1 MRDIAGTVACID
13 GNTFMVSDSSGDVE
27 SSPATPVGLFAAD
40 TRFLSRWMLFVN
52 GECMTALS
60 VDDSQYYEV
69 TFFVVPGAAVDYVQ
83 ADLSAIRRRRIGP
96 DLTESL
102 TIFNYGDRDTTSTYG
117 WRWPPTSPT
126 SSRSSSTSAT
136 RPARTT
142 PTWARTSCAWATGA
156 APTNVRWSCRRAS
169 PPSSTRTASASAVR
183 LRPGEQWS
191 TQLQADMRAL
201 RPDGVDLRSALR
213 AQRPDDSTLP
223 TSLRAWVEGAPTL
236 DTDSV
241 ALQQVY
247 HRSLVD
253 LAALRFARSRS
264 AAPRA
269 RGRVALVHDPVRP
282 RQPADLPAD
291 PPGHPRADPTDAA
304 DPRRRCRA
312 SAPTTFGGGPG
323 RILHELRYG
332 ESAAF
337 EEQPHSPY
345 YGTVDASPLFVVLL
359 DEYER
364 WSGDTALVTELEQEA
379 RAALAW
385 IDQYADLTSTGYIWY
400 QRRNRATGLDNQCWK
415 DSWDSISYADG
426 RLPGFPRA
434 TCETQGYAYDA
445 KIRGARLARTV
456 WDDPELRRPA
466 GERGGGAVRPLQPG
480 LLVGGPRL
488 LRPRARPRRHSG
500 RQPVVQHRA
509 PVVERDRAD
518 RSGPPRVVEHLMG
531 PGSSPV
537 GGCAPSPRG
546 SAATT
551 RSATTTARSGRSTT
565 RSSPGVCAAT
575 GSRNEAGRIAE
586 SILSAATYFEGRLPE
601 AFGGFDRDTTRFPV
615 RYPTAGS
622 PQAWSSGARMLLI
635 RTMLGLDPHEDH
647 LAVDPALPAAF
658 GRIALL
664 DIPGRWGKATP
675 SPVNAPTSPDGT
687 SQGRRRPQALR
698 KVRR

>member
-13 GNTFMVSDSSGDVE
+13 GNTFMVSDASGDVK
-27 SSPATPVGLFAAD
+27 SSQATPVGLFAAD

-102 TIFNYGDRDTTSTYG
+102 TIFNYGDRDTELDVRLEVAADFADIFEIKFDVGEKAGTHYTHVGPNELRLGYRRGTYQ
-117 WRWPPTSPT
+117 RE
-126 SSRSSSTSAT
+126 
-136 RPARTT
+136 
-142 PTWARTSCAWATGA
+142 
-156 APTNVRWSCRRAS
+156 VVV
-169 PPSSTRTASASAVR
+169 SASEPAEFDPDGIRFRVR

-213 AQRPDDSTLP
+213 ALRPDDSTLP
-223 TSLRAWVEGAPTL
+223 TSLRAWVEGAPTM

-253 LAALRFARSRS
+253 LAALRFAPLSLS
-264 AAPRA
+264 GAAVPA
-269 RGRVALVHDPVRP
+269 AGLPWFMTLFGRDSLLTCLQTLPITPSLTPPTLRILGSLQGVR
-282 RQPADLPAD
+282 
-291 PPGHPRADPTDAA
+291 TD
-304 DPRRRCRA
+304 DVLEED
-312 SAPTTFGGGPG
+312 PG

-456 WDDPELRRPA
+456 WNDPDFADQL
-466 GERGGGAVRPLQPG
+466 EREAAALYDRFNRDFWLEDRGYYALALDHDGTPVDSLSSNIGH
-480 LLVGGPRL
+480 LLWSGIVP
-488 LRPRARPRRHSG
+488 PERA
-500 RQPVVQHRA
+500 
-509 PVVERDRAD
+509 
-518 RSGPPRVVEHLMG
+518 PRVVEHLMG
-531 PGSSPV
+531 PRLFSGWGVRTFAEGQSRYNPLGYHNGTVWPFDNSFIAW
-537 GGCAPSPRG
+537 GLRRYGF
-546 SAATT
+546 TT
-551 RSATTTARSGRSTT
+551 
-565 RSSPGVCAAT
+565 
-575 GSRNEAGRIAE
+575 EAGRIAE

-601 AFGGFDRDTTRFPV
+601 AFGGFDRETTRYPV

-622 PQAWSSGARMLLI
+622 PQAWSSGACMLLI
-635 RTMLGLDPHEDH
+635 RTMLGLNPHEDH
-647 LAVDPALPAAF
+647 LAVAPALPAAF

-664 DIPGRWGKATP
+664 DIPGRWGKAD
-675 SPVNAPTSPDGT
+675 AFAR
-687 SQGRRRPQALR
+687 QRPNQP
-698 KVRR
+698 

>member
-102 TIFNYGDRDTTSTYG
+102 TIFNYGDRDTDLDVRLEVAADFADIFEIKFDVGEKAGTHYTHVGPNELRLGYRRGTYQ
-117 WRWPPTSPT
+117 RE
-126 SSRSSSTSAT
+126 
-136 RPARTT
+136 
-142 PTWARTSCAWATGA
+142 
-156 APTNVRWSCRRAS
+156 VVV
-169 PPSSTRTASASAVR
+169 SASEPAEFDPNGIRFRVR

-253 LAALRFARSRS
+253 LAALRFAPLSLS
-264 AAPRA
+264 GAAVPA
-269 RGRVALVHDPVRP
+269 AGLPWFMTLFGRDSLLTCLQTLAVTPSLTPPTLRILGSLQGVR
-282 RQPADLPAD
+282 
-291 PPGHPRADPTDAA
+291 TD
-304 DPRRRCRA
+304 DVLEED
-312 SAPTTFGGGPG
+312 PG

-456 WDDPELRRPA
+456 WNDPDFADQL
-466 GERGGGAVRPLQPG
+466 EREAAALYDRFNRDFWLEDRGYYALALDHDGTPVDSLSSNIGH
-480 LLVGGPRL
+480 LLWSGIVP
-488 LRPRARPRRHSG
+488 PERA
-500 RQPVVQHRA
+500 
-509 PVVERDRAD
+509 
-518 RSGPPRVVEHLMG
+518 PRVVEHLMG
-531 PGSSPV
+531 PRLFSGWGVRTFAEGQGRYNPLGYHNGTVWPFDNSFIAW
-537 GGCAPSPRG
+537 GLRRYGF
-546 SAATT
+546 
-551 RSATTTARSGRSTT
+551 TA
-565 RSSPGVCAAT
+565 
-575 GSRNEAGRIAE
+575 EAGRIAE

-601 AFGGFDRDTTRFPV
+601 AFGGFDRDTTRYPV

-622 PQAWSSGARMLLI
+622 PQAWSSGACMLLI

-647 LAVDPALPAAF
+647 LAVAPALPAAF

-664 DIPGRWGKATP
+664 DVPGRWGKAD
-675 SPVNAPTSPDGT
+675 AFARQRPD
-687 SQGRRRPQALR
+687 QP
-698 KVRR
+698 

>member
-102 TIFNYGDRDTTSTYG
+102 TIFNYGDRDTDLDVRLEVAADFADIFEIKFDVGEKVGTHYTHVGPNELRLGYRRGTYQ
-117 WRWPPTSPT
+117 RE
-126 SSRSSSTSAT
+126 
-136 RPARTT
+136 
-142 PTWARTSCAWATGA
+142 
-156 APTNVRWSCRRAS
+156 VVV
-169 PPSSTRTASASAVR
+169 SASEPAEFDPDGIRFRVR

-213 AQRPDDSTLP
+213 AQRPDASTLP
-223 TSLRAWVEGAPTL
+223 TSLRAWVEAAPTL

-253 LAALRFARSRS
+253 LAALRFAPLSLS
-264 AAPRA
+264 GAAVPA
-269 RGRVALVHDPVRP
+269 AGLPWFMTLFGRDSLLTCLQTLAVTPSLTPPTLRILGSLQGVR
-282 RQPADLPAD
+282 
-291 PPGHPRADPTDAA
+291 TD
-304 DPRRRCRA
+304 DVLEED
-312 SAPTTFGGGPG
+312 PG

-456 WDDPELRRPA
+456 WNDPDFADQL
-466 GERGGGAVRPLQPG
+466 EREAAALYDRFNRDFWLEDRGYYALALDHDGTPVDSLSSNIGH
-480 LLVGGPRL
+480 LLWSGIVP
-488 LRPRARPRRHSG
+488 PERA
-500 RQPVVQHRA
+500 
-509 PVVERDRAD
+509 
-518 RSGPPRVVEHLMG
+518 PRVVEHLMG
-531 PGSSPV
+531 PRLFSGWGVRTFAEGQGRYNPLGYHNGTVWPFDNSFIAW
-537 GGCAPSPRG
+537 GLRRYGF
-546 SAATT
+546 TT
-551 RSATTTARSGRSTT
+551 
-565 RSSPGVCAAT
+565 
-575 GSRNEAGRIAE
+575 EAGRIAE

-601 AFGGFDRDTTRFPV
+601 AFGGFDRDTTRYPV

-622 PQAWSSGARMLLI
+622 PQAWSSGACMLLI

-647 LAVDPALPAAF
+647 LAVAPALPAAF

-664 DIPGRWGKATP
+664 DVPGRWGKAD
-675 SPVNAPTSPDGT
+675 AFAR
-687 SQGRRRPQALR
+687 QRPNQR
-698 KVRR
+698 

>member
-1 MRDIAGTVACID
+1 MAGTVACID

-102 TIFNYGDRDTTSTYG
+102 TIFNYGDQDTDLDVRLEVAADFADIFEIKFDVGEKVGTHYTHVGPNELRLGYRRGTYQ
-117 WRWPPTSPT
+117 RE
-126 SSRSSSTSAT
+126 
-136 RPARTT
+136 
-142 PTWARTSCAWATGA
+142 
-156 APTNVRWSCRRAS
+156 VVV
-169 PPSSTRTASASAVR
+169 SASEPAEFDPDGIRFRVR

-213 AQRPDDSTLP
+213 AQRPDASTLP
-223 TSLRAWVEGAPTL
+223 TSLRAWVEAAPTL

-253 LAALRFARSRS
+253 LAALRFAPLSLS
-264 AAPRA
+264 GAAVPA
-269 RGRVALVHDPVRP
+269 AGLPWFMTLFGRDSLLTCLQTLAVTPSLTPPTLRILGSLQGVR
-282 RQPADLPAD
+282 
-291 PPGHPRADPTDAA
+291 TD
-304 DPRRRCRA
+304 DVLEED
-312 SAPTTFGGGPG
+312 PG

-456 WDDPELRRPA
+456 WNDPDFADQL
-466 GERGGGAVRPLQPG
+466 EREAAALYDRFNRDFWLEDRGYYALALDHDGTPVDSLSSNIGH
-480 LLVGGPRL
+480 LLW
-488 LRPRARPRRHSG
+488 SG
-500 RQPVVQHRA
+500 IVPPERA
-509 PVVERDRAD
+509 PQ
-518 RSGPPRVVEHLMG
+518 VVEHLMG
-531 PGSSPV
+531 PRLFSGWGVRTFAEGQGRYNPLGYHNGTVWPFDNSFIAW
-537 GGCAPSPRG
+537 GLRRYGF
-546 SAATT
+546 TT
-551 RSATTTARSGRSTT
+551 
-565 RSSPGVCAAT
+565 
-575 GSRNEAGRIAE
+575 EAGRIAE

-601 AFGGFDRDTTRFPV
+601 AFGGFDRDTTRYPV

-622 PQAWSSGARMLLI
+622 PQAWSSGACMLLI

-647 LAVDPALPAAF
+647 LAVAPALPAAF

-664 DIPGRWGKATP
+664 DVPGRWGKAD
-675 SPVNAPTSPDGT
+675 AFAR
-687 SQGRRRPQALR
+687 QRPNQR
-698 KVRR
+698 

>member
-102 TIFNYGDRDTTSTYG
+102 TIFNYGDKDTDLDVRLEVAADFADIFEIKFDVGEKVGTHYTHVGPNELRLGYRRGTYQ
-117 WRWPPTSPT
+117 RE
-126 SSRSSSTSAT
+126 
-136 RPARTT
+136 
-142 PTWARTSCAWATGA
+142 
-156 APTNVRWSCRRAS
+156 VVV
-169 PPSSTRTASASAVR
+169 SASEPAEFDPDGIRFRVR

-213 AQRPDDSTLP
+213 AQRPDASTLP
-223 TSLRAWVEGAPTL
+223 TSLRAWVEAAPTL

-241 ALQQVY
+241 ALKQVY

-253 LAALRFARSRS
+253 LAALRFAPLSLS
-264 AAPRA
+264 GAAVPA
-269 RGRVALVHDPVRP
+269 AGLPWFMTLFGRDSLLTCLQTLAVTPSLTPPTLRILGSLQGVR
-282 RQPADLPAD
+282 
-291 PPGHPRADPTDAA
+291 TD
-304 DPRRRCRA
+304 DVLEED
-312 SAPTTFGGGPG
+312 PG

-456 WDDPELRRPA
+456 WNDPDFADQL
-466 GERGGGAVRPLQPG
+466 EREAAALYDRFNRDFWLEDRGYYALALDHDGTPVDSLSSNIGH
-480 LLVGGPRL
+480 LLWSGIVP
-488 LRPRARPRRHSG
+488 PERA
-500 RQPVVQHRA
+500 
-509 PVVERDRAD
+509 
-518 RSGPPRVVEHLMG
+518 PRVVEHLMG
-531 PGSSPV
+531 PRLFSGWGVRTFAEGQGRYNPLGYHNGTVWPFDNSFIAW
-537 GGCAPSPRG
+537 GLRRYGF
-546 SAATT
+546 TT
-551 RSATTTARSGRSTT
+551 
-565 RSSPGVCAAT
+565 
-575 GSRNEAGRIAE
+575 EAGRIAE

-601 AFGGFDRDTTRFPV
+601 AFGGFDRDTTRYPV

-622 PQAWSSGARMLLI
+622 PQAWSSGACMLLI

-647 LAVDPALPAAF
+647 LAVAPALPAAF

-664 DIPGRWGKATP
+664 DIPGRWGKAD
-675 SPVNAPTSPDGT
+675 AFA
-687 SQGRRRPQALR
+687 RHRPNQR
-698 KVRR
+698 

>member
-102 TIFNYGDRDTTSTYG
+102 TIFNYGDQDTDLDVRLEVAADFADIFEIKFDVGEKVGTHYTHVGPNELRLGYRRGTYQ
-117 WRWPPTSPT
+117 RE
-126 SSRSSSTSAT
+126 
-136 RPARTT
+136 
-142 PTWARTSCAWATGA
+142 
-156 APTNVRWSCRRAS
+156 VVV
-169 PPSSTRTASASAVR
+169 SASEPAEFDPDGIRFRVR

-213 AQRPDDSTLP
+213 AQRPDASTLP
-223 TSLRAWVEGAPTL
+223 TSLRAWVEAAPTL

-253 LAALRFARSRS
+253 LAALRFAPLSLS
-264 AAPRA
+264 GAAVPA
-269 RGRVALVHDPVRP
+269 AGLPWFMTLFGRDSLLTCLQTLAVTPSLTPPTLRILGSLQGVR
-282 RQPADLPAD
+282 
-291 PPGHPRADPTDAA
+291 TD
-304 DPRRRCRA
+304 DVLEED
-312 SAPTTFGGGPG
+312 PG

-456 WDDPELRRPA
+456 WNDPDFADQL
-466 GERGGGAVRPLQPG
+466 EREAAALYDRFNRDFWLEDRGYYALALDHDGTPVDSLSSNIGH
-480 LLVGGPRL
+480 LLW
-488 LRPRARPRRHSG
+488 SG
-500 RQPVVQHRA
+500 IVPPERA
-509 PVVERDRAD
+509 PQ
-518 RSGPPRVVEHLMG
+518 VVEHLMG
-531 PGSSPV
+531 PRLFSGWGVRTFAEGQGRYNPLGYHNGTVWPFDNSFIAW
-537 GGCAPSPRG
+537 GLRRYGF
-546 SAATT
+546 TT
-551 RSATTTARSGRSTT
+551 
-565 RSSPGVCAAT
+565 
-575 GSRNEAGRIAE
+575 EAGRIAE

-601 AFGGFDRDTTRFPV
+601 AFGGFDRDTTRYPV

-622 PQAWSSGARMLLI
+622 PQAWSSGACMLLI

-647 LAVDPALPAAF
+647 LAVAPALPAAF

-664 DIPGRWGKATP
+664 DVPGRWGKAD
-675 SPVNAPTSPDGT
+675 AFAR
-687 SQGRRRPQALR
+687 QRPNQR
-698 KVRR
+698 

>member
-1 MRDIAGTVACID
+1 MAGTVACID

-102 TIFNYGDRDTTSTYG
+102 TIFNYGDRDTDLDVRLEVAADFADIFEIKFDVGEKVGTHYTHVGPNELRLGYRRGTYQ
-117 WRWPPTSPT
+117 RE
-126 SSRSSSTSAT
+126 
-136 RPARTT
+136 
-142 PTWARTSCAWATGA
+142 
-156 APTNVRWSCRRAS
+156 VVV
-169 PPSSTRTASASAVR
+169 SASEPAEFDPDGIRFRVR

-253 LAALRFARSRS
+253 LAALRFAPLSLS
-264 AAPRA
+264 GAAVPA
-269 RGRVALVHDPVRP
+269 AGLPWFMTLFGRDSLLTCLQTLAVTPSLTPPTLRILGSLQGVR
-282 RQPADLPAD
+282 
-291 PPGHPRADPTDAA
+291 TD
-304 DPRRRCRA
+304 DVLEED
-312 SAPTTFGGGPG
+312 PG

-456 WDDPELRRPA
+456 WDDPDFADQL
-466 GERGGGAVRPLQPG
+466 EREAAALYDRFNRDFWLEDRGYYALALDHDGTPVDSLSSNIGH
-480 LLVGGPRL
+480 LLWSGIVP
-488 LRPRARPRRHSG
+488 PERA
-500 RQPVVQHRA
+500 
-509 PVVERDRAD
+509 
-518 RSGPPRVVEHLMG
+518 PRVVEHLMG
-531 PGSSPV
+531 PRLFSGWGVRTFAEGQGRYNPLGYHNGTVWPFDNSFIAW
-537 GGCAPSPRG
+537 GLRRYGF
-546 SAATT
+546 TT
-551 RSATTTARSGRSTT
+551 
-565 RSSPGVCAAT
+565 
-575 GSRNEAGRIAE
+575 EAGRIAE

-601 AFGGFDRDTTRFPV
+601 AFGGFDRDTTRYPV

-622 PQAWSSGARMLLI
+622 PQAWSSGACMLLI

-647 LAVDPALPAAF
+647 LAVAPALPAAF

-664 DIPGRWGKATP
+664 DVPGRWGKAD
-675 SPVNAPTSPDGT
+675 AFAR
-687 SQGRRRPQALR
+687 QRPNQR
-698 KVRR
+698 

>member
-1 MRDIAGTVACID
+1 MAGTVACID

-102 TIFNYGDRDTTSTYG
+102 TIFNYGDRDTELDVRLEVAADFADIFEIKFDVGEKAGTHYTHVGPNELRLGYRRGTYQ
-117 WRWPPTSPT
+117 RE
-126 SSRSSSTSAT
+126 
-136 RPARTT
+136 
-142 PTWARTSCAWATGA
+142 
-156 APTNVRWSCRRAS
+156 VVV
-169 PPSSTRTASASAVR
+169 SASEPAEFDPDGIRFRVR

-253 LAALRFARSRS
+253 LAALRFAPLSLS
-264 AAPRA
+264 GAAVPA
-269 RGRVALVHDPVRP
+269 AGLPWFMTLFGRDSLLTCLQTLAVTPSLTPPTLRILGSLQGVR
-282 RQPADLPAD
+282 
-291 PPGHPRADPTDAA
+291 TD
-304 DPRRRCRA
+304 DVLEED
-312 SAPTTFGGGPG
+312 PG

-456 WDDPELRRPA
+456 WNDPDFADQL
-466 GERGGGAVRPLQPG
+466 EREAAALYDRFNRDFWLEDRGYYALALDHDGTPVDSLSSNIGH
-480 LLVGGPRL
+480 LLWSGIVP
-488 LRPRARPRRHSG
+488 PERA
-500 RQPVVQHRA
+500 
-509 PVVERDRAD
+509 
-518 RSGPPRVVEHLMG
+518 PRVVEHLMG
-531 PGSSPV
+531 PRLFSGWGVRTFAEGQGRYNPLGYHNGTVWPFDNSFIAW
-537 GGCAPSPRG
+537 GLRRYGF
-546 SAATT
+546 
-551 RSATTTARSGRSTT
+551 TA
-565 RSSPGVCAAT
+565 
-575 GSRNEAGRIAE
+575 EAGRIAE

-601 AFGGFDRDTTRFPV
+601 AFGGFDRDTTRYPV

-622 PQAWSSGARMLLI
+622 PQAWSSGACMLLI

-647 LAVDPALPAAF
+647 LAVAPALPAAF

-664 DIPGRWGKATP
+664 DVPGRWGKAD
-675 SPVNAPTSPDGT
+675 AFARQRPD
-687 SQGRRRPQALR
+687 QP
-698 KVRR
+698 

>member
-102 TIFNYGDRDTTSTYG
+102 TIFNYGDRDTELDVRLEVAADFADIFEIKFDVGEKAGTHYTHVGPNELRLGYRRGTYQ
-117 WRWPPTSPT
+117 RE
-126 SSRSSSTSAT
+126 
-136 RPARTT
+136 
-142 PTWARTSCAWATGA
+142 
-156 APTNVRWSCRRAS
+156 VVV
-169 PPSSTRTASASAVR
+169 SASEPAEFDPDGIRFRVR

-253 LAALRFARSRS
+253 LAALRFAPLSLS
-264 AAPRA
+264 GAAVPA
-269 RGRVALVHDPVRP
+269 AGLPWFMTLFGRDSLLTCLQTLAVTPSLTPPTLRILGSLQGVR
-282 RQPADLPAD
+282 
-291 PPGHPRADPTDAA
+291 TD
-304 DPRRRCRA
+304 DVLEED
-312 SAPTTFGGGPG
+312 PG

-456 WDDPELRRPA
+456 WNDPDFADQL
-466 GERGGGAVRPLQPG
+466 EREAAALYDRFNRDFWLEDRGYYALALDHDGTPVDSLSSNIGH
-480 LLVGGPRL
+480 LLWSGIVP
-488 LRPRARPRRHSG
+488 PERA
-500 RQPVVQHRA
+500 
-509 PVVERDRAD
+509 
-518 RSGPPRVVEHLMG
+518 PRVVEHLMG
-531 PGSSPV
+531 PRLFSGWGVRTFAEGQGRYNPLGYHNGTVWPFDNSFIAW
-537 GGCAPSPRG
+537 GLRRYGF
-546 SAATT
+546 
-551 RSATTTARSGRSTT
+551 TA
-565 RSSPGVCAAT
+565 
-575 GSRNEAGRIAE
+575 EAGRIAE

-601 AFGGFDRDTTRFPV
+601 AFGGFDRDTTRYPV

-622 PQAWSSGARMLLI
+622 PQAWSSGACMLLI

-647 LAVDPALPAAF
+647 LAVAPALPAAF

-664 DIPGRWGKATP
+664 DVPGRWGKAD
-675 SPVNAPTSPDGT
+675 AFARQRPD
-687 SQGRRRPQALR
+687 QP
-698 KVRR
+698 

>member
-1 MRDIAGTVACID
+1 MAGTVACID

-102 TIFNYGDRDTTSTYG
+102 TIFNYGDKDTDLDVRLEVAADFADIFEIKFDVGEKVGTHYTHVGPNELRLGYRRGTYQ
-117 WRWPPTSPT
+117 RE
-126 SSRSSSTSAT
+126 
-136 RPARTT
+136 
-142 PTWARTSCAWATGA
+142 
-156 APTNVRWSCRRAS
+156 VVV
-169 PPSSTRTASASAVR
+169 SASEPAEFDPDGIRFRVR

-213 AQRPDDSTLP
+213 AQRPDASTLP
-223 TSLRAWVEGAPTL
+223 TSLRAWVEAAPTL

-241 ALQQVY
+241 ALKQVY

-253 LAALRFARSRS
+253 LAALRFAPLSLS
-264 AAPRA
+264 GAAVPA
-269 RGRVALVHDPVRP
+269 AGLPWFMTLFGRDSLLTCLQTLAVTPSLTPPTLRILGSLQGVR
-282 RQPADLPAD
+282 
-291 PPGHPRADPTDAA
+291 TD
-304 DPRRRCRA
+304 DVLEED
-312 SAPTTFGGGPG
+312 PG

-456 WDDPELRRPA
+456 WNDPDFADQL
-466 GERGGGAVRPLQPG
+466 EREAAALYDRFNRDFWLEDRGYYALALDHDGTPVDSLSSNIGH
-480 LLVGGPRL
+480 LLWSGIVP
-488 LRPRARPRRHSG
+488 PERA
-500 RQPVVQHRA
+500 
-509 PVVERDRAD
+509 
-518 RSGPPRVVEHLMG
+518 PRVVEHLMG
-531 PGSSPV
+531 PRLFSGWGVRTFAEGQGRYNPLGYHNGTVWPFDNSFIAW
-537 GGCAPSPRG
+537 GLRRYGF
-546 SAATT
+546 TT
-551 RSATTTARSGRSTT
+551 
-565 RSSPGVCAAT
+565 
-575 GSRNEAGRIAE
+575 EAGRIAE

-601 AFGGFDRDTTRFPV
+601 AFGGFDRDTTRYPV

-622 PQAWSSGARMLLI
+622 PQAWSSGACMLLI

-647 LAVDPALPAAF
+647 LAVAPALPAAF

-664 DIPGRWGKATP
+664 DIPGRWGKAD
-675 SPVNAPTSPDGT
+675 AFA
-687 SQGRRRPQALR
+687 RHRPNQR
-698 KVRR
+698 

>member
-27 SSPATPVGLFAAD
+27 SSPSTPVGLFAAD

-83 ADLSAIRRRRIGP
+83 ADVSAIRRRRIGP

-102 TIFNYGDRDTTSTYG
+102 TIFNYGEQDTELDVRLEVAADFADIFEIKFDVGEKAGTLYTHVGPNELRLGYRRGTYQ
-117 WRWPPTSPT
+117 RE
-126 SSRSSSTSAT
+126 
-136 RPARTT
+136 
-142 PTWARTSCAWATGA
+142 
-156 APTNVRWSCRRAS
+156 VVV
-169 PPSSTRTASASAVR
+169 SASEPAEFDPDGIRFRVR

-223 TSLRAWVEGAPTL
+223 TSLRAWVEAAPTL

-253 LAALRFARSRS
+253 LAALRFAPLSLS
-264 AAPRA
+264 GAAVPA
-269 RGRVALVHDPVRP
+269 AGLPWFMTLFGRDSLLTCLQTLPVTP
-282 RQPADLPAD
+282 SLT
-291 PPGHPRADPTDAA
+291 PPTLRILASLQGVRTD
-304 DPRRRCRA
+304 DVLEED
-312 SAPTTFGGGPG
+312 PG

-385 IDQYADLTSTGYIWY
+385 IDQYADLTSTGYVWY

-456 WDDPELRRPA
+456 WGDPDFADQL
-466 GERGGGAVRPLQPG
+466 EREAAALYDRFNRDFWLEDRGYYALALDHDGTPVDSLSSNIGH
-480 LLVGGPRL
+480 LLWSGIVP
-488 LRPRARPRRHSG
+488 PERA
-500 RQPVVQHRA
+500 
-509 PVVERDRAD
+509 
-518 RSGPPRVVEHLMG
+518 PRVVEHLMG
-531 PGSSPV
+531 S
-537 GGCAPSPRG
+537 RLF
-546 SAATT
+546 
-551 RSATTTARSGRSTT
+551 SGW
-565 RSSPGVCAAT
+565 GVRTFAEGQRRYNPLGYHNGTVWPFDNSFIAWGLRRYGFNT
-575 GSRNEAGRIAE
+575 EASRIAE
-586 SILSAATYFEGRLPE
+586 SLLSAATYFEGRLPE
-601 AFGGFDRDTTRFPV
+601 AFGGFDRETTRYPV

-622 PQAWSSGARMLLI
+622 PQAWSTGACMLLI

-647 LAVDPALPAAF
+647 LAVAPALPPAF

-664 DIPGRWGKATP
+664 DVPGRWGKAD
-675 SPVNAPTSPDGT
+675 AFAR
-687 SQGRRRPQALR
+687 QRPNQP
-698 KVRR
+698 

>member
-102 TIFNYGDRDTTSTYG
+102 TIFNYGERDTELDVRLEVAADFADIFEIKFDVGEKVGTHYTHVGPNELRLGYRRGTYQ
-117 WRWPPTSPT
+117 RE
-126 SSRSSSTSAT
+126 
-136 RPARTT
+136 
-142 PTWARTSCAWATGA
+142 
-156 APTNVRWSCRRAS
+156 VVV
-169 PPSSTRTASASAVR
+169 SASEPAEFDPDGIRFRVR

-223 TSLRAWVEGAPTL
+223 TSLRAWVEAAPTL

-253 LAALRFARSRS
+253 LAALRFAPLSLS
-264 AAPRA
+264 GAAVPA
-269 RGRVALVHDPVRP
+269 AGLPWFMTLFGRDSLLTCLQTLAVTPSLTPPTLRILGSLQGVR
-282 RQPADLPAD
+282 
-291 PPGHPRADPTDAA
+291 TD
-304 DPRRRCRA
+304 DVLEED
-312 SAPTTFGGGPG
+312 PG

-456 WDDPELRRPA
+456 WGDPDFADQL
-466 GERGGGAVRPLQPG
+466 EREAAALYDRFNRDFWLEDRGYYALALDHDGTPVDSLSSNIGH
-480 LLVGGPRL
+480 LLWSGIVP
-488 LRPRARPRRHSG
+488 PERA
-500 RQPVVQHRA
+500 
-509 PVVERDRAD
+509 
-518 RSGPPRVVEHLMG
+518 PRVVEHLMG
-531 PGSSPV
+531 PRLFSGWGVRTFAEGQGRYNPLGYHNGTVWPFDNSFIAW
-537 GGCAPSPRG
+537 GLRRYGF
-546 SAATT
+546 TT
-551 RSATTTARSGRSTT
+551 
-565 RSSPGVCAAT
+565 
-575 GSRNEAGRIAE
+575 EAGRIAE

-601 AFGGFDRDTTRFPV
+601 AFGGFDRETTRYPV

-622 PQAWSSGARMLLI
+622 PQAWSSGASMLLI

-647 LAVDPALPAAF
+647 LAVAPALPAAF

-664 DIPGRWGKATP
+664 DIPGRWGKAD
-675 SPVNAPTSPDGT
+675 AFAR
-687 SQGRRRPQALR
+687 QRPNQP
-698 KVRR
+698 